1 MKTKTHALL
10 IALHWYN
17 LFERKI
23 AQIYI
28 NINLCDVIA
37 HQEKWKA
44 RMIYSK
50 KKKQKKTQPPGPI
63 DVMYVVHLD
72 FWRTRTEKR
81 DWHGQSSVPT
91 MLDKTLV
98 MVQLIDQTVPWNQD
112 ILKGKAFIST
122 TE

>member
-1 MKTKTHALL
+1 
-10 IALHWYN
+10 
-17 LFERKI
+17 
-23 AQIYI
+23 
-28 NINLCDVIA
+28 
-37 HQEKWKA
+37 
-44 RMIYSK
+44 MIYSK
-50 KKKQKKTQPPGPI
+50 KKKNKKNKQPPGPI